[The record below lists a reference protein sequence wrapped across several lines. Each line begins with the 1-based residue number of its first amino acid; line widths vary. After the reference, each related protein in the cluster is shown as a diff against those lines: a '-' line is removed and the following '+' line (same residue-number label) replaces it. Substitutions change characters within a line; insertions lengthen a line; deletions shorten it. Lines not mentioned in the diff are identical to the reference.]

1 MQEAMHTSMKV
12 RINWSEL
19 TPALYGL
26 GWQVVVVVLIAVLM
40 PRLHATVGEVIVVVV
55 ACVAVI
61 GAQAVIHLVGAYV
74 RMSLLLN
81 RIGPN
86 ASGQAEI
93 RAGELLAEM
102 KERGERHSEQP
113 ARGSRVA
120 TPATPTSQPTL
131 EDLGV
136 TESQSTSWQQLVV
149 AALSDNSGR
158 KLTD

>member
-1 MQEAMHTSMKV
+1 MHTSMKV

-19 TPALYGL
+19 APALYGL

-40 PRLHATVGEVIVVVV
+40 PRLRATVDEVIAVVV

-61 GAQAVIHLVGAYV
+61 GAQAVIHLIVAYV

-81 RIGPN
+81 RVAP
-86 ASGQAEI
+86 SGSGEQAEV

-102 KERGERHSEQP
+102 NQRGERERQGGDRGNQHVEAKSQP
-113 ARGSRVA
+113 A
-120 TPATPTSQPTL
+120 TL
-131 EDLGV
+131 PKLSDLGV
-136 TESQSTSWQQLVV
+136 TESQSSRWQQLVV
-149 AALSDNSGR
+149 AAPSDNTGR